1 MGNNINHEINVI
13 GQKARLNK
21 TITCQIEV
29 TIIFNS
35 ECPATIFANNRI
47 DKLKTRAMQEKNSI
61 TTRPG
66 AIASGTPFGK
76 NKLKYFIFCIKIP
89 IILIPIKILNA
100 K

>member
-21 TITCQIEV
+21 IITCQIEV

-47 DKLKTRAMQEKNSI
+47 DKLKTRAI
-61 TTRPG
+61 
-66 AIASGTPFGK
+66 
-76 NKLKYFIFCIKIP
+76 
-89 IILIPIKILNA
+89 
-100 K
+100 